1 MSREKTMKRNLRFLI
16 LVLCL
21 CLYELKGAALSAAE
35 PKVLNIGWTS
45 GSNWTALPFRVAAE
59 RGFFEKEGLR
69 ARYITFQGTNLML
82 TALLS
87 GELDYVNILPFI
99 AGAAARGLAVK
110 IVAAVSKSS
119 GYAIVSRPEIDSLK
133 GLKGKRIAINSFG
146 SSADFAVYTA
156 LSRSGLDPNRDV
168 TLAAVSG
175 SPDARFAALL
185 SGSVDATVVNSP
197 LEYKAEQKGFRTLMS
212 VRELSELVRIPI
224 TGLSVAQKKIDK
236 DPDEVVRVLRGLR
249 GAILF
254 LQSQREIGI
263 GLLEK
268 LLSVDHA
275 AAERF
280 YGLYREQFNPELTVP
295 DSVVEEWIAVGTFRA
310 KEKSAAKIQTV
321 VDWTFAEKARR

>member
-1 MSREKTMKRNLRFLI
+1 MQRGCSFLSF
-16 LVLCL
+16 CL
-21 CLYELKGAALSAAE
+21 CLFFGVAWIPTTHAAE

-45 GSNWTALPFRVAAE
+45 GSNWTALPYRVAAE

-69 ARYITFQGTNLML
+69 VRYITFQGTNLML

-99 AGAAARGLAVK
+99 AGAAARGLPVK

-119 GYAIVSRPEIDSLK
+119 GDAIVARPEIDSLQDP
-133 GLKGKRIAINSFG
+133 KGKRIAINSFG
-146 SSADFAVYTA
+146 SSADFAIYTA
-156 LSRSGLDPNRDV
+156 LSRSGLDPNKDV
-168 TLAAVSG
+168 TLAAISG
-175 SPDARFAALL
+175 SPDSRFAALI
-185 SGSVDATVVNSP
+185 GGTVDATVVNSP
-197 LEYKAEQKGFRTLMS
+197 LEYKAEQKGFKTIMS
-212 VRELSELVRIPI
+212 VRELAELVRIPI

-236 DPDEVVRVLRGLR
+236 DPDEIVRVLRGLR

-254 LQSQREIGI
+254 LQTQREIAV

-268 LLSVDHA
+268 LLAIDHA

-280 YGLYREQFNPELTVP
+280 YGVYREQFNPDFSVP

-310 KEKSAAKIQTV
+310 KEKAAVRPQAIY
-321 VDWTFAEKARR
+321 DWTFAERAKH

>member
-1 MSREKTMKRNLRFLI
+1 MKPNLRSLPI
-16 LVLCL
+16 LLFIIFTL
-21 CLYELKGAALSAAE
+21 GRTSGTDAAE
-35 PKVLNIGWTS
+35 PKVLNVGWTS

-59 RGFFEKEGLR
+59 RGFFEKEGLKV
-69 ARYITFQGTNLML
+69 RYITFQGTNLML

-99 AGAAARGLAVK
+99 AGAAARGLPVK
-110 IVAAVSKSS
+110 IVAAVTKSS
-119 GYAIVSRPEIDSLK
+119 GYAIVSRPEIDSFK
-133 GLKGKRIAINSFG
+133 ALKGKRIAINSFG

-156 LSRSGLDPNRDV
+156 LSRSGLDPNKDV

-175 SPDARFAALL
+175 SPDARFAALI

-197 LEYKAEQKGFRTLMS
+197 LEYKAEQRGFKTLMS
-212 VRELSELVRIPI
+212 VRELSELVKIPI
-224 TGLSVAQKKIDK
+224 TGLSLAQRKIDR
-236 DPDEVVRVLRGLR
+236 DPDEIVRVLRGLR

-254 LQSQREIGI
+254 LQSQREIGV

-268 LLSVDHA
+268 ILAVDHP

-280 YGLYREQFNPELTVP
+280 YTLYREQFNPDLSVP

-310 KEKSAAKIQTV
+310 KEKPAIKLQTV